1 MYFSIL
7 YIHNVFR
14 TGKIRQNYAYTF
26 NIWRKLCVIF
36 ENFMLFMNK
45 ILLFSSYINTA
56 SGFPK
61 PLTPSEERECFEKF
75 KAGDK
80 SAKDRL
86 INHNLRLVAHIVKK
100 YSGAGE
106 ADDLLSVGSIGL
118 IKAIN
123 SFEYGKGTQL
133 STYAARCIENEILML
148 LRVNK
153 KHKNVISLQ
162 ETLGD
167 DNSDSD
173 VELLNVIPSTDD
185 ELYTTIENNI
195 MCENVMKIVAKKLP
209 KREAD
214 IIKIRFGLCGQKPL
228 TQREV
233 AQKLGI
239 SRSYIS
245 RLETKALA
253 TIKQELERNNKLF

>member
-1 MYFSIL
+1 M
-7 YIHNVFR
+7 
-14 TGKIRQNYAYTF
+14 
-26 NIWRKLCVIF
+26 IF

-45 ILLFSSYINTA
+45 ILMFSSYINTA

-61 PLTPSEERECFEKF
+61 PLTLKEEQEYFKKF
-75 KAGDK
+75 KAGDN
-80 SAKDRL
+80 SAKDIL

-173 VELLNVIPSTDD
+173 VELLNIIPSQDE
-185 ELYTTIENNI
+185 ELYTTIDDNI
-195 MCENVMKIVAKKLP
+195 MCENVMKIIDTKLST
-209 KREAD
+209 REAE
-214 IIKIRFGLCGQKPL
+214 IIKIRFGLGGRKPL

-233 AQKLGI
+233 ATQLGI

-253 TIKQELERNNKLF
+253 TIKAELEKR

>member
-1 MYFSIL
+1 M
-7 YIHNVFR
+7 
-14 TGKIRQNYAYTF
+14 
-26 NIWRKLCVIF
+26 IF
-36 ENFMLFMNK
+36 ENFVIFMNK

-61 PLTPSEERECFEKF
+61 PLKLEDEKKYFEKF
-75 KAGDK
+75 KKGDK
-80 SAKDRL
+80 KAKDIL

-148 LRVNK
+148 LRVSK
-153 KHKNVISLQ
+153 KHKNIMSLQ
-162 ETLGD
+162 ETMGD
-167 DNSDSD
+167 SGSDND
-173 VELLNVIPSTDD
+173 VELLNMIPSLDD
-185 ELYTTIENNI
+185 ELYTVVENNI
-195 MCENVMKIVAKKLP
+195 LSEKILKIIDNQLP

-214 IIKIRFGLCGQKPL
+214 IIKMRYGINRQKPL

-233 AQKLGI
+233 AKYLGI

-245 RLETKALA
+245 RLETKALE
-253 TIKQELERNNKLF
+253 TIKDVIGKLE

>member
-1 MYFSIL
+1 MI
-7 YIHNVFR
+7 I
-14 TGKIRQNYAYTF
+14 
-26 NIWRKLCVIF
+26 
-36 ENFMLFMNK
+36 ENFVLFMNK

-61 PLTPSEERECFEKF
+61 PLTLEEEKRYFAKF
-75 KAGDK
+75 KNGDK
-80 SAKDRL
+80 KAKDIL

-123 SFEYGKGTQL
+123 SFEYEKGTQL

-153 KHKNVISLQ
+153 KHKNIVSLQ
-162 ETLGD
+162 ETIGD
-167 DNSDSD
+167 ESGEGD
-173 VELLNVIPSTDD
+173 VELMNVIPSMD
-185 ELYTTIENNI
+185 EDLFTVVEDNI
-195 MCENVMKIVAKKLP
+195 FSQKILAIVNKKLP
-209 KREAD
+209 TREAE
-214 IIKIRFGLCGQKPL
+214 IIKMRYGLENQRPL

-233 AQKLGI
+233 AVKLGI

-245 RLETKALA
+245 RLETKALD
-253 TIKQELERNNKLF
+253 TIKKEVEAK

>member
-1 MYFSIL
+1 M
-7 YIHNVFR
+7 
-14 TGKIRQNYAYTF
+14 
-26 NIWRKLCVIF
+26 IF

-61 PLTPSEERECFEKF
+61 PLTPEEEKSYFEKF
-75 KAGDK
+75 KNGDK
-80 SAKDRL
+80 SAKDIL

-148 LRVNK
+148 LRVSK

-167 DNSDSD
+167 DNSESD
-173 VELLNVIPSTDD
+173 VELLNMIPSQDD
-185 ELYTTIENNI
+185 ELYVTVENNI
-195 MCENVMKIVAKKLP
+195 MCEKVLDIIATKLP
-209 KREAD
+209 QREAE
-214 IIKIRFGLCGQKPL
+214 IIKIRYGLCKQKPL

-233 AQKLGI
+233 AKKLGI

-253 TIKQELERNNKLF
+253 TIKQELLRKT

>member
-1 MYFSIL
+1 MHSE
-7 YIHNVFR
+7 VFLL
-14 TGKIRQNYAYTF
+14 I
-26 NIWRKLCVIF
+26 I
-36 ENFMLFMNK
+36 ENFVLFMNK

-61 PLTPSEERECFEKF
+61 PLTLEEEKRYFAKF
-75 KAGDK
+75 KNGDK
-80 SAKDRL
+80 KAKDIL

-123 SFEYGKGTQL
+123 SFEYEKGTQL

-153 KHKNVISLQ
+153 KHKNIVSLQ
-162 ETLGD
+162 ETIGD
-167 DNSDSD
+167 ESGEGD
-173 VELLNVIPSTDD
+173 VELMNVIPSMD
-185 ELYTTIENNI
+185 EDLFTVVEDNI
-195 MCENVMKIVAKKLP
+195 FSQKILAIVNKKLP
-209 KREAD
+209 TREAE
-214 IIKIRFGLCGQKPL
+214 IIKMRYGLENQRPL

-233 AQKLGI
+233 AVKLGI

-245 RLETKALA
+245 RLETKALD
-253 TIKQELERNNKLF
+253 TIKKEVENK

>member
-1 MYFSIL
+1 MI
-7 YIHNVFR
+7 I
-14 TGKIRQNYAYTF
+14 
-26 NIWRKLCVIF
+26 
-36 ENFMLFMNK
+36 ENFVLFMNK

-61 PLTPSEERECFEKF
+61 PLTLEEEKRYFAKF
-75 KAGDK
+75 KNGDK
-80 SAKDRL
+80 KAKDIL

-123 SFEYGKGTQL
+123 SFEYEKGTQL

-153 KHKNVISLQ
+153 KHKNIVSLQ
-162 ETLGD
+162 ETIGD
-167 DNSDSD
+167 ESGEGD
-173 VELLNVIPSTDD
+173 VELMNVIPSMD
-185 ELYTTIENNI
+185 EDLFTVVEDNIFSQKILAIVNN
-195 MCENVMKIVAKKLP
+195 KLP
-209 KREAD
+209 AREAE
-214 IIKIRFGLCGQKPL
+214 IIKMRYGLENQRPL

-233 AQKLGI
+233 AVKLGI

-245 RLETKALA
+245 RLETKALD
-253 TIKQELERNNKLF
+253 TIKKEVEVK